1 MTEDPGAGAGPL
13 RGRIRQRRAGASDGV
28 DREGRRL
35 ILGVTTVTAAAMV
48 SNATFNY
55 VITPLIADLQ
65 ATESQQSLLRQLPS
79 IGALLV
85 IFLAGV
91 LGTRIGP
98 RRFLTGSALLMG
110 LGYALVM
117 VAPAMPV
124 VSLGLLLGSVGQQGL
139 FVVVIGLLSAGLTT
153 ASARATGFSTLAIV
167 SPLVYIVGPVVA
179 GGLIGV
185 TGWRVV
191 IALWVL
197 SAGAAA
203 VSAVRLLPA
212 DDPNPGE
219 SGELWTPAL
228 AGFALACVVQCIN
241 NISVDGLTGTA
252 TLVWLGTG
260 VLATLV
266 LVVLMRR
273 LSRPSLDIAV
283 LRHGGFRLLLV
294 VVLLVPFAALW
305 YYFTIGLQ
313 YVYGYTALEA
323 AIIMIPAEL
332 AAIAGAGLSGRL
344 MKRRGIRFTGTLAL
358 LVMSFSLFLTTT
370 QTVTMPLVVSLLIVG
385 LYSAAL
391 TGANAPVTTSI
402 MNLAAKGAEGSAA
415 AFRGAAGSLGNA
427 VGVVMM
433 STLVFAI
440 FEASLTTA
448 LEQSGSDTS
457 QVAEITR
464 DLREGVSSE
473 QVASQY
479 AVPLAEV
486 EDIAIEQQEAMVD
499 AYRAQGL
506 AGGVIVLLAA
516 GIFAFNRRE
525 GDADVV
531 STHD

>member
-1 MTEDPGAGAGPL
+1 M
-13 RGRIRQRRAGASDGV
+13 
-28 DREGRRL
+28 
-35 ILGVTTVTAAAMV
+35 
-48 SNATFNY
+48 
-55 VITPLIADLQ
+55 
-65 ATESQQSLLRQLPS
+65 
-79 IGALLV
+79 
-85 IFLAGV
+85 
-91 LGTRIGP
+91 
-98 RRFLTGSALLMG
+98 
-110 LGYALVM
+110 
-117 VAPAMPV
+117 
-124 VSLGLLLGSVGQQGL
+124 
-139 FVVVIGLLSAGLTT
+139 
-153 ASARATGFSTLAIV
+153 AIV
-167 SPLVYIVGPVVA
+167 TPLVYIVGPVVA
-179 GGLIGV
+179 GALIGV

-203 VSAVRLLPA
+203 ISAVRLLPA
-212 DDPNPGE
+212 DDRAPADDPTPAE

-241 NISVDGLTGTA
+241 NISTDGITGTA
-252 TLVWLGTG
+252 TLVWLGAG
-260 VLATLV
+260 MLATLV

-273 LSRPSLDIAV
+273 LSWPSLDIAV

-323 AIIMIPAEL
+323 AIIMVPAEL
-332 AAIAGAGLSGRL
+332 MAIAGAWWSGRL
-344 MKRRGIRFTGTLAL
+344 MTSRGIRFTGTLAL
-358 LVMSFSLFLTTT
+358 LVMSLSLFLTTT
-370 QTVTMPLVVSLLIVG
+370 QTVTMPLVLSLLIVC

-457 QVAEITR
+457 QVPEITR

-479 AVPLAEV
+479 AVPLADV
-486 EDIAIEQQEAMVD
+486 EDIAVQQEAMVD

-516 GIFAFNRRE
+516 GIFALNQRGPDAGEVSARR
-525 GDADVV
+525 
-531 STHD
+531 